1 MIKQLILG
9 VLFSVVTA
17 FSSQHVYAAD
27 NEPPFI
33 GGNYWEVTGIKIS
46 DGGWMKYNN
55 WLATEWRKNLDFAV
69 SQGWLK
75 SYQILN
81 NVHPRSDEPDIY
93 LIRVFENMGTVAEN
107 EQRRV
112 KYMEWSKKTMDKM
125 AEESG
130 NRAEYRTVMSTALL
144 QEMKFRK

>member
-9 VLFSVVTA
+9 VLFCVVTA
-17 FSSQHVYAAD
+17 FSSQAVYAAD

-33 GGNYWEVTGIKIS
+33 GGHYWEVTGIKIA

-55 WLATEWRKNLDFAV
+55 WLATEWRKNLDYAV

-81 NVHPRSDEPDIY
+81 NVHPRADEPDIY
-93 LIRVFENMGTVAEN
+93 LIRVFENMATVAEG
-107 EQRRV
+107 EKRRE
-112 KYMEWSKKTMDKM
+112 KYLAWTKKTMEKM

-130 NRAEYRTVMSTALL
+130 NRAEYRTVMSTALM